1 MEVIHVTEANMIML
15 CVVKKLHTEICERVS
30 LFIPRGFSVL
40 SDVCPV
46 HERWKK
52 LPMLFSVNVTS
63 LSNICICC

>member
-1 MEVIHVTEANMIML
+1 MDVIHVTEADMIMH
-15 CVVKKLHTEICERVS
+15 CVVKKSHTEICERVS

-63 LSNICICC
+63 LSYICICC